1 MTVAREDASTVLV
14 DEKIYVMGGC
24 DIDKYNANWIE
35 VFDLKTQSWTSLPGP
50 GADDVE
56 LRNHLR
62 KYSEYFK
69 VNEFKG
75 KLYLATDEKEFSYE
89 PNNGTWKFVRET
101 SSSAITDSM
110 EVSCD
115 MRNVIY
121 SCTDS
126 GYLMWSASETEN
138 EGIEWREIKGLKT
151 GSDVGLVVS
160 GGQLLVMWDPY
171 INRSNKIRHA
181 KISLESRCN
190 GRELWGKVE
199 CVDVLTF
206 PVESYEWFG
215 CVAASV

>member
-1 MTVAREDASTVLV
+1 MDPTRNHLPRFGSLTVGVTPSRDAPNMTVAREDASTVLV
-14 DEKIYVMGGC
+14 HEKIYVMGGC

-56 LRNHLR
+56 LRDHLR

-75 KLYLATDEKEFSYE
+75 KLYVATDEKEFSYE
-89 PNNGTWKFVRET
+89 PNNGAWKFVRET
-101 SSSAITDSM
+101 SSAITDSM

-138 EGIEWREIKGLKT
+138 EGIEWREIK
-151 GSDVGLVVS
+151 V
-160 GGQLLVMWDPY
+160 
-171 INRSNKIRHA
+171 
-181 KISLESRCN
+181 
-190 GRELWGKVE
+190 
-199 CVDVLTF
+199 
-206 PVESYEWFG
+206 
-215 CVAASV
+215 

>member
-1 MTVAREDASTVLV
+1 MR
-14 DEKIYVMGGC
+14 KY
-24 DIDKYNANWIE
+24 IDKYNANWIE

-75 KLYLATDEKEFSYE
+75 KLYVATDEKEFSYE
-89 PNNGTWKFVRET
+89 PNNGAWKFVRET
-101 SSSAITDSM
+101 SSAITDSM

-126 GYLMWSASETEN
+126 GYLMW
-138 EGIEWREIKGLKT
+138 REIKGLRKLREHPTRGLKT

-171 INRSNKIRHA
+171 IKRSNKIRYA
-181 KISLESRCN
+181 EISLESRRN